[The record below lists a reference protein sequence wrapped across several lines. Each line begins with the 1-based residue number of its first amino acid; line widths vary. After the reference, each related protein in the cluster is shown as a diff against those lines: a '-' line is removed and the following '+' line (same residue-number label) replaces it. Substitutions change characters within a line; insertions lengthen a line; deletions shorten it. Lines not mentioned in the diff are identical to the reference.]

1 MALSFL
7 TRKSTKIVLASLN
20 YKDHAK
26 ELIMPLPI
34 EPILFMKPVTALID
48 PEGIIIHP
56 SQSTRVA
63 YEVELAI
70 NQSI

>member
-1 MALSFL
+1 MG
-7 TRKSTKIVLASLN
+7 LN

-26 ELIMPLPI
+26 ELEMPLPP